1 MVQKI
6 ERPLDLLNTSK
17 GKAVMINLTDGRNF
31 NGTLIA
37 FDIHINIVLDNTAEI
52 VNGEQSTKL
61 GITFFR
67 GDSIIFVSPSK

>member
-1 MVQKI
+1 MKAI
-6 ERPLDLLNTSK
+6 ERPLDLLNASK
-17 GKAVMINLTDGRNF
+17 NRTVMLSLEDGRNF
-31 NGTLIA
+31 TGTLLA

-52 VNGEQSTKL
+52 IDGEQSTKL

>member
-1 MVQKI
+1 MLSL
-6 ERPLDLLNTSK
+6 E
-17 GKAVMINLTDGRNF
+17 DGRNF
-31 NGTLIA
+31 TGTLLA

-52 VNGEQSTKL
+52 IDGEQSTKL